1 MQERPLV
8 QVLGADGGELRGI
21 ADPGPRGRRLG
32 GLEAPLP
39 RGGRGVRD
47 AQVLLHGAQDLIG
60 QRRSQAPDLAV
71 VGADH
76 GVLGLAVDERE
87 LDGQGGD
94 PQQDLGVDHD
104 ADGGEGQRK
113 PYQSLG
119 SRHGSPAHPGL
130 GRWGWAGRVAGG
142 AQGKTL

>member
-21 ADPGPRGRRLG
+21 ADPGPRGRGLG

-87 LDGQGGD
+87 LDGQGGVT
-94 PQQDLGVDHD
+94 QEDLGVDHD

-130 GRWGWAGRVAGG
+130 GGGGGVGGGAGS